1 MAKPELMSFV
11 PLTDNQK
18 ACVDLLAEALEEAKR
33 GMIETIGIV
42 ACMKTGYATVM
53 AGSRAGDLNMG
64 CDSLKKKIMD
74 AVEQP
79 RRIVK
84 PKSVIES

>member
-1 MAKPELMSFV
+1 MNKPIMFT

-18 ACVDLLAEALEEAKR
+18 ACVDLLSEALDEAKR

-64 CDSLKKKIMD
+64 CDSLKRKIIN

-79 RRIVK
+79 QAIRRA
-84 PKSVIES
+84 KSVLET

>member
-1 MAKPELMSFV
+1 MNKPIMFT

-18 ACVDLLAEALEEAKR
+18 ACVDLLSEALDEAKR

-64 CDSLKKKIMD
+64 CDSLKRKIIN

-79 RRIVK
+79 QAIRRA
-84 PKSVIES
+84 KSVLEP